1 MGTRYKRVNKTVEY
15 YYNINQ
21 FEWSQAENTFYAFA
35 PSLVAILPDYTIHPY
50 AFANMKEQFF
60 IINPETGE
68 RRRFRF
74 VKEGTKALSDLDIE
88 YDATYW
94 LFESEDGIKCKVWI
108 T

>member
-1 MGTRYKRVNKTVEY
+1 MEY

-21 FEWSQAENTFYAFA
+21 FKWSQSENMFYAFA
-35 PSLVAILPDYTIHPY
+35 PNLETILPDNTIHPY
-50 AFANMKEQFF
+50 AFANMKEQFY
-60 IINPETGE
+60 IINYASGG
-68 RRRFRF
+68 RRRFTF
-74 VKEGTKALSDLDIE
+74 VKEGTVALSDLDLDIE